1 MRDLAALLHITL
13 PETVIC
19 SVTHEESGAFPGFP
33 HLPSFVR
40 VCFENR
46 CGEGSL
52 IHSELWLPDHW
63 NGIFVGTGN
72 GRMAGGIV
80 HSNMAPYVAEGYAAA
95 NTDMGTS
102 GYPER
107 NLLYAA
113 VPTDFGWRST
123 QRMTEVSK
131 ELIRVYYG
139 REAKK
144 SYFIGAS
151 TGGNQALQMAQRFP
165 EAYDGILAGVPA
177 NNRIFLHT
185 YFIWNHVHLRKPDG
199 RVFFSDDEI
208 PMITAA
214 AVRFFQLR
222 GDGRPGDNF
231 ITRPIQDTDTIHA
244 FLEFLHTEHPS
255 FSEEQLAALE
265 AVYSGP
271 VNSVTGRR
279 IYNGM
284 PIGSEKFGCGIRDC
298 QAPECP
304 FFMPFRWV
312 FGWDYSPYDFDFA
325 ADLDK
330 VSSMLSPAMNANNA
344 DLTAFRDH
352 GGKLLMYSGTAD
364 PCVPYPDAWRYME
377 RVQEK
382 AGGFATAAEF
392 CQYYLLP
399 GMDHGAGGDGATHMT
414 GEKYTS
420 LLDVLR
426 DWRENGNT
434 PETMLAVRMENGG
447 KVWTRTVYPLGSAG
461 FPIKGRPPVCD
472 DWYLETV

>member
-1 MRDLAALLHITL
+1 MGDILSLLQLSL

-19 SVTHEESGAFPGFP
+19 SATHENSGAFLGFP
-33 HLPSFVR
+33 ELPPFVR

-52 IHSELWLPDHW
+52 IRSELWLPDHW

-72 GRMAGGIV
+72 GGMAGGIA
-80 HSNMAPYVAEGYAAA
+80 HGSIAAYVAEGYAAA

-107 NLLYAA
+107 NLRYAA
-113 VPTDFGWRST
+113 VPEDFGWRST
-123 QRMTEVSK
+123 RRMTEVSK

-139 REAKK
+139 KDAEK

-151 TGGNQALQMAQRFP
+151 TGGNQALQLAQRFP

-199 RVFFSDDEI
+199 RVLFSDDEI

-214 AVRFFQLR
+214 AVRFFQGR
-222 GDGRPGDNF
+222 GDGMPGDNF
-231 ITRPIQDTDTIHA
+231 ITRPVQDTDTIRA
-244 FLEFLHTEHPS
+244 FLEFLRGACPAFT
-255 FSEEQLAALE
+255 EEQLAALE

-271 VNSVTGRR
+271 VNPITGKR

-298 QAPECP
+298 QAAECP

-312 FGWDYSPYDFDFA
+312 FGMDYSPYDFDFA
-325 ADLDK
+325 EDLDK
-330 VSSMLSPAMNANNA
+330 VSTMLSPAMNANNA
-344 DLTAFRDH
+344 DLSAFRDH
-352 GGKLLMYSGTAD
+352 GGKLLIFSGTAD

-382 AGGFATAAEF
+382 MGGFKAVSPF

-399 GMDHGAGGDGATHMT
+399 GMDHGAGGDGTTCMVS
-414 GEKYTS
+414 EKYSS

-434 PETMLAVRMENGG
+434 PETMQAVRLENGV
-447 KVWTRTVYPLGSAG
+447 KVWTRTVYPLGSEQ
-461 FPIKGRPPVCD
+461 FPFTGRPPVCD
-472 DWYLETV
+472 DSYLETI